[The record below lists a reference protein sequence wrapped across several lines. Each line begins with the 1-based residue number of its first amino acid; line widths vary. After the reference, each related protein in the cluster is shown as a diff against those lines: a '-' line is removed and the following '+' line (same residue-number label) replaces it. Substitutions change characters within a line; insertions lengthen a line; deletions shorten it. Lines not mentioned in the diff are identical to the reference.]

1 MLTGHSFLEQQ
12 AFCRVFRIGQTKETE
27 VVHLSIRDS
36 IDERIFEIK
45 ETKTKEI
52 SEVMLDHK
60 TRQKMKLRN
69 LLSVFGD
76 VEEDANG
83 RLYFANDGG
92 DDDDDG
98 EQGKN

>member
-1 MLTGHSFLEQQ
+1 MLTVHSSLEQQ

-27 VVHLSIRDS
+27 LVNLSIRDS
-36 IDERIFEIK
+36 IDEKLFAIK
-45 ETKTKEI
+45 EMKTKEI

-60 TRQKMKLRN
+60 TRKKMKLRN

-83 RLYFANDGG
+83 RLYFVNGG

-98 EQGKN
+98 EQDRN